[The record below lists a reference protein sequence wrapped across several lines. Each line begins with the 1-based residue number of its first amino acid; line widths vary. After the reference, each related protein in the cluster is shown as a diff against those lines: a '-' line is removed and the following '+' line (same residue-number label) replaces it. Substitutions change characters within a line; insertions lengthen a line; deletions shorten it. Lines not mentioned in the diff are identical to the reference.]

1 MEAKKMKEFSGAS
14 LKLDWR
20 IVLQSERM
28 GKKIGVVN
36 HVNDVNIVFFFHVLI
51 IFDSPVYMLK
61 QVKQFTRDIGYE

>member
-36 HVNDVNIVFFFHVLI
+36 HVNDVNIVFLFSC
-51 IFDSPVYMLK
+51 FDH
-61 QVKQFTRDIGYE
+61 I